1 MSARLRLELAPSRR
15 MAALIVVLHGAAAAC
30 AAAVLPGVAGAALGA
45 ALLALGLAS
54 AWSRALLRSR
64 VSPRALEL
72 EGDQATLEL
81 AGGERVSARVG
92 ARRFVSALAVA
103 LPLGRPAART
113 VLVSRDM
120 LDAESFRRLR
130 LWALWGKLPGVAAK
144 QLAA

>member
-1 MSARLRLELAPSRR
+1 
-15 MAALIVVLHGAAAAC
+15 MAVLLVALHAAAAAC
-30 AAAVLPGVAGAALGA
+30 AAAALPGVAGVALGA

-64 VSPRALEL
+64 TSPRVLEL
-72 EGDQATLEL
+72 EGDEATLEL
-81 AGGERVSARVG
+81 VGGERIAARVA
-92 ARRFVSALAVA
+92 ARRFVSPLAVA
-103 LPLGRPAART
+103 LPLARPARRT

-120 LDAESFRRLR
+120 LDAESFRLLR